1 MVMLNLR
8 AALASPRLVFIKT
21 FIFEALE
28 SVAWVLF
35 MISLKRWQDRISVAI
50 NLLSS
55 PS

>member
-1 MVMLNLR
+1 MLNFR
-8 AALASPRLVFIKT
+8 AALASPKFVFTTT
-21 FIFEALE
+21 FILEALA